1 MPSIR
6 ELVAAISQR
15 EGVEAT
21 IVLGRDGLVIDS
33 AGAATLDAER
43 LAAHIPSIL
52 IGGDDLGAS
61 ASRGPLSTA
70 VIEHP
75 GGIGVV
81 CALSPEAVLLV
92 LARPDAHIASLL
104 YELRRNREQMASLV

>member
-21 IVLGRDGLVIDS
+21 IVLGRDGLIIDS
-33 AGAATLDAER
+33 AAPPTLDAER

-52 IGGDDLGAS
+52 TGGDDLGAS
-61 ASRGPLSTA
+61 ALRGALSMA

-75 GGIGVV
+75 GGLAIV
-81 CALSPEAVLLV
+81 CALSSEAVLLV
-92 LARPDAHIASLL
+92 LARPDAHVASLL
-104 YELRRNREQMASLV
+104 YELRRNREQMAALV

>member
-6 ELVAAISQR
+6 ELVGAISQR

-33 AGAATLDAER
+33 AVPPEMDADR

-52 IGGDDLGAS
+52 AGGDDLGAS
-61 ASRGPLSTA
+61 AMRGPLTMA
-70 VIEHP
+70 VIEHD
-75 GGIGVV
+75 GGIAVV
-81 CALSPEAVLLV
+81 CALSVEAVLLV
-92 LARPDAHIASLL
+92 VAKPDAHIASLL
-104 YELRRNREQMASLV
+104 YELRRNRDQMAALV

>member
-15 EGVEAT
+15 DGVEAT

-33 AGAATLDAER
+33 VAPATMDAER

-52 IGGDDLGAS
+52 TGGDDLGAS
-61 ASRGPLSTA
+61 AERGPLQVA
-70 VIEHP
+70 VIEHQ
-75 GGIGVV
+75 GGICVV

-92 LARPDAHIASLL
+92 VARADAHIASLL
-104 YELRRNREQMASLV
+104 YELRRNREQMAALV

>member
-33 AGAATLDAER
+33 VAPATMDAER

-52 IGGDDLGAS
+52 TGGDDLGAS
-61 ASRGPLSTA
+61 VMRGPLQTA
-70 VIEHP
+70 ILEHD
-75 GGIGVV
+75 GGIGIV
-81 CALSPEAVLLV
+81 CSLSAEAVLLV
-92 LARPDAHIASLL
+92 VARADAPIAALL
-104 YELRRNREQMASLV
+104 YELRRNREQMAALV

>member
-33 AGAATLDAER
+33 VAPATMDAER
-43 LAAHIPSIL
+43 LAAHIPAIL
-52 IGGDDLGAS
+52 TSGDDLGAS
-61 ASRGPLSTA
+61 ASRGALTTA
-70 VIEHP
+70 VLEH
-75 GGIGVV
+75 GDGISIV

-92 LARPDAHIASLL
+92 VARPDAAIAPLL
-104 YELRRNREQMASLV
+104 YELRRNRAQMAALV